1 MPASPP
7 FVDIGVLIRAGAV
20 DQAWALFAQAGL
32 TASEDPAA
40 LILKGR
46 LLKERARAARGDAR
60 RDLFGQAAGA
70 YREAA
75 ARGEGAYA
83 LINAASLSLLAGDE
97 EGGRRHALAALA
109 APGDDTPFYEA
120 ATRAEA
126 LLLLRRMDEAKA
138 ALQQAVARGPRA
150 WEDHAVTLR
159 QFRLI
164 LSSLGQPD
172 DWLSILAPPR
182 ALHFTGQM
190 TLSADEDALLDV
202 IAGFLERER
211 VAFGY
216 GALAAGADLLVAEAL
231 VAAGAELHVIL
242 PLDQKAFRARSVS
255 PWGGAWEARY
265 DRLLATAQS
274 VCVTGPGL
282 DQVSSGALALGD
294 ETAMGMAVLRAA
306 GLAGDAIQ
314 LAVSTRDAA
323 DAFATARWR
332 DTDRCQCMLRPT
344 APVGAAPTG
353 PMPPS
358 RLTSAAALGCVL
370 DLTPDGESEAA
381 LAALARLIAAEPE
394 PLSAPSWS
402 GHNLL
407 LTYATPLAAEAV
419 AIRLRDAFGARL
431 RMAAA
436 YGPVETV
443 ANPFG
448 AGRLAIGSTPET
460 VADLL
465 RVTPPGGFYLEPC
478 FAATLALD
486 VSNDKAR
493 RITNLTGDTVGPY
506 ALAPGA

>member
-32 TASEDPAA
+32 TTSQDPAA

-46 LLKERARAARGDAR
+46 LLKERARAANGDAR

-75 ARGEGAYA
+75 TRGEGGYA

-109 APGDDTPFYEA
+109 APSDDTPFYEA

-126 LLLLRRMDEAKA
+126 LMLLRRMDEARA
-138 ALQQAVARGPRA
+138 ALRQAVARGPSA

-164 LSSLGQPD
+164 LSSLGEPD
-172 DWLSILAPPR
+172 DWLSILDPPR
-182 ALHFTGQM
+182 AVHFTGQM
-190 TLSADEDALLDV
+190 TLSGHEDALLGV
-202 IAGFLERER
+202 IAEVLAEER

-231 VAAGAELHVIL
+231 VAAGAELHVSL
-242 PLDQKAFRARSVS
+242 PFDPKVFREQSVS
-255 PWGGAWEARY
+255 PWGRSWEARY
-265 DRLLATAQS
+265 DRLLSAAQSLCVTAQS
-274 VCVTGPGL
+274 LGKLSP
-282 DQVSSGALALGD
+282 SALALGD
-294 ETAMGMAVLRAA
+294 EAAMGMAVLKAA
-306 GLAGDAIQ
+306 GLAGEAIQ
-314 LAVSTRDAA
+314 LAVSTRDPA

-332 DTDRCQCMLRPT
+332 DTGRRQRMIRPA

-370 DLTPDGESEAA
+370 DLTPDGEGEAA
-381 LAALARLIAAEPE
+381 LAELARLVAAGPE

-402 GHNLL
+402 GHGLL
-407 LTYATPLAAEAV
+407 LTYATPLAAEAM
-419 AIRLRDAFGARL
+419 ASRLRGAFGVRL

-436 YGPVETV
+436 YGPVEIV

-465 RVTPPGGFYLEPC
+465 RVTPPGGLYLEPC

-486 VSNDKAR
+486 APEEKAR
-493 RITNLTGDTVGPY
+493 RLTNLTGDTAGPY
-506 ALAPGA
+506 ALLPGA